1 MVFIQ
6 TLALWFSN
14 PAIAIVTTN
23 ACTKTVLHLYYNG
36 RARRHAQGHN
46 RSQSSMA
53 VAKCLQCIALQHAK
67 GRDGGKNNLSGNDKS
82 SSLKWKVSSQR
93 NFSQGFRGATQ
104 SLSPVRVHRKRGV
117 VTYRNAPCLKLSV
130 RQRKRRFSLG
140 GVCGPV
146 FYLPFPGFSD

>member
-82 SSLKWKVSSQR
+82 SSLDWKVTSQR
-93 NFSQGFRGATQ
+93 DFPKTFRGATQ
-104 SLSPVRVHRKRGV
+104 SLSPVRAHRATGRCHMSQRPLP
-117 VTYRNAPCLKLSV
+117 TTRCARAQTKLLHYL
-130 RQRKRRFSLG
+130 FSIFE
-140 GVCGPV
+140 PTK
-146 FYLPFPGFSD
+146 